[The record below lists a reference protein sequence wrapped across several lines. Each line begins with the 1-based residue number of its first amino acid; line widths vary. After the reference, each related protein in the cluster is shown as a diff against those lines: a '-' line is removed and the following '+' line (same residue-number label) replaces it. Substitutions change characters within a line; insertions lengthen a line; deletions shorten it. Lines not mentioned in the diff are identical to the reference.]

1 MYKKEELKY
10 KKYKNTTTG
19 YTFKAMKWDGTSK
32 MFFKLSDYLKDI
44 SDITMY
50 TDLRY
55 GGVLIFWSN
64 RDVMHKYIVALK
76 NDIIVW
82 NDDCYWIYDEE
93 EFLKYYKE
101 CKGFDIMYKKYK
113 LTEGVIAFQYD
124 GTSNGREKI
133 AKYVESSSYSAK
145 NNEFVVQ
152 LDNEFTFVVNP
163 GDYCIL
169 DTDGEK
175 IYGIL
180 TKKDFEKKFK
190 EWK

>member
-1 MYKKEELKY
+1 
-10 KKYKNTTTG
+10 
-19 YTFKAMKWDGTSK
+19 
-32 MFFKLSDYLKDI
+32 
-44 SDITMY
+44 
-50 TDLRY
+50 
-55 GGVLIFWSN
+55 
-64 RDVMHKYIVALK
+64 
-76 NDIIVW
+76 
-82 NDDCYWIYDEE
+82 
-93 EFLKYYKE
+93 
-101 CKGFDIMYKKYK
+101 MYKKYK

-169 DTDGEK
+169 DFECEK
-175 IYGIL
+175 IYGVL
-180 TKKDFEKKFK
+180 TKKDFEKKFE

>member
-1 MYKKEELKY
+1 MYNKY
-10 KKYKNTTTG
+10 
-19 YTFKAMKWDGTSK
+19 
-32 MFFKLSDYLKDI
+32 
-44 SDITMY
+44 
-50 TDLRY
+50 
-55 GGVLIFWSN
+55 
-64 RDVMHKYIVALK
+64 
-76 NDIIVW
+76 
-82 NDDCYWIYDEE
+82 E
-93 EFLKYYKE
+93 
-101 CKGFDIMYKKYK
+101 

-124 GTSNGREKI
+124 GTYKGREKI
-133 AKYVESSSYSAK
+133 AKYVESSTYSAK

-169 DTDGEK
+169 DADCEK